1 MLTLTALQTNPQN
14 QKDTHIHVKR
24 DSDVLSPLPQVS
36 QWDNNLEP
44 SNEFQFLFDASLINR
59 PTFGSN
65 IPCMMFFERHIKK
78 SYLIYGFDFGHWL
91 SEGPFNG
98 DGVVSLFSRGERP
111 GKGNGSTSED

>member
-1 MLTLTALQTNPQN
+1 MIILNTIIFFFQFCSQAFQLLTLTALQTNPQKH
-14 QKDTHIHVKR
+14 KDTHIHVKR

-65 IPCMMFFERHIKK
+65 IP
-78 SYLIYGFDFGHWL
+78 
-91 SEGPFNG
+91 
-98 DGVVSLFSRGERP
+98 
-111 GKGNGSTSED
+111 